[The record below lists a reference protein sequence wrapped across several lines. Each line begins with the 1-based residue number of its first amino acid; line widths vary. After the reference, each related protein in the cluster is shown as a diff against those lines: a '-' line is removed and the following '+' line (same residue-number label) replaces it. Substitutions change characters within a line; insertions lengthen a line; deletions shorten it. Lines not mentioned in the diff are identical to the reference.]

1 MGQRPPTPDSQ
12 RTAEPTAQGFWGFDK
27 KIKCGSQKRN
37 MGKLMGLKEEIISI
51 FKVFPWMQ
59 IWIGGEKAK

>member
-1 MGQRPPTPDSQ
+1 
-12 RTAEPTAQGFWGFDK
+12 
-27 KIKCGSQKRN
+27 